1 MEDALGAA
9 ARHAGSG
16 LKDLLTELVAGKLTH
31 LVALDVG
38 TGVVCLPQAEVPE
51 GTMLLPGS
59 FNPVHE
65 GHEEMARRAAEML
78 GRSRSN
84 VLLELCV
91 VNADKG
97 AIDVET
103 LCSRLEKAVARGN
116 RILASR
122 ATLFQHK
129 ADVFPGCVFVVGYDS
144 YRRILDA
151 KYYAPAGAFEGSSDE
166 ERQAWV
172 ITALQKLHSKRV
184 SFVVAGRVDGDGF
197 KSIETHSILK
207 LPEELSGLFLA
218 LPDFRNDISSTALRA
233 KAAHES
239 TA

>member
-78 GRSRSN
+78 GRLR
-84 VLLELCV
+84 V